1 MSESCL
7 QYLYNKKK
15 QIKRER
21 ESANFWQFAQLFW
34 FLIVSRHNAIHCAL
48 CHIFDSLLKK
58 TYAHFLF
65 GTHYTCQL
73 YSQSSK
79 FYSILSIIDD
89 HFNTLY
95 TIRMLHSFKIS
106 RLTLKNTIFSHSR
119 NDEACNLVVVFV
131 LFSSSLL

>member
-106 RLTLKNTIFSHSR
+106 RLTLKIQFSLTLAMM
-119 NDEACNLVVVFV
+119 ACNLVVVFV